1 MLAEEFVHYLDYDD
15 TLKACV
21 LGQDPFNNKGVAT
34 SAGFGSLFFDGIFW
48 QIAAVYG
55 VLSDKKSVMQA
66 PNDELVLLLEYI
78 VPLLQISKHE
88 VQYVRTRAHVN
99 KGNIMETLLLALAEG
114 GAHGLTWKTAW
125 AMFQHRHRKARYD
138 WVRQVAVY

>member
-1 MLAEEFVHYLDYDD
+1 MDYDD

-21 LGQDPFNNKGVAT
+21 LGQDPFSNKGVST

-48 QIAAVYG
+48 QIAEVYG
-55 VLSDKKSVMQA
+55 VLKDKRSIMQA

-78 VPLLQISKHE
+78 VPLLQISKQD
-88 VQYVRTRAHVN
+88 VQYVRSRAHVN

-114 GAHGLTWKTAW
+114 GAHWLTWKTAW
-125 AMFQHRHRKARYD
+125 AMFQHRHRSAKYD
-138 WVRQVAVY
+138 WVKQVAVF